1 MGQID
6 PNIPTPPAFLESIK
20 QFLVIY
26 HLKQLQ
32 VFLNISETVKWHFRM
47 MPVLRKFFIYSAIYN
62 MHSFSITQWERFTS
76 KFY

>member
-32 VFLNISETVKWHFRM
+32 VFLNISETVKWHFQM
-47 MPVLRKFFIYSAIYN
+47 MPVLRNVFIYRAIYN
-62 MHSFSITQWERFTS
+62 MHSFSFIQ
-76 KFY
+76 